1 MLLSASYSGPR
12 PTSSTAIRMYN
23 SKMEEWLLHRF
34 ATSTFNTCP
43 HRPLPCMTGPPVEIR
58 LEDGVIPRAVHTAAP
73 VPINSQE
80 QVLSDLKRDE
90 ALGVIERIPYGE
102 LVSWCHRMVVTRK
115 HNGTPRRTVDL
126 SPLNKHCKRE
136 TFPTESPFHLARRV
150 PKGTWKTVSD
160 AWNGYHSVPLRQSDR
175 HLTTFITP
183 FARWRY
189 TRAPQGFLSS
199 GDGYNRRL
207 MRYYLTLSE
216 RSVVWMTPSTMTPTC
231 RRTGGEPM
239 TFSSV

>member
-1 MLLSASYSGPR
+1 
-12 PTSSTAIRMYN
+12 
-23 SKMEEWLLHRF
+23 MEEWLLHRF
-34 ATSTFNTCP
+34 ASSTFNTCP
-43 HRPLPCMTGPPVEIR
+43 HRPLPCMTGPPVEIH

-73 VPINSQE
+73 VPIHWQE

-102 LVSWCHRMVVTRK
+102 PVSWCHRMVVTRK
-115 HNGTPRRTVDL
+115 HNGTPRRTGDL

-136 TFPTESPFHLARRV
+136 TFPTESPFHMARRV

-175 HLTTFITP
+175 HLTTFIT
-183 FARWRY
+183 FGRWRY
-189 TRAPQGFLSS
+189 TRG
-199 GDGYNRRL
+199 RL
-207 MRYYLTLSE
+207 KGSFPLVTDTTAASMRYYLTLSE
-216 RSVVWMTPSTMTPTC
+216 RSVVWMTPSTVTPTC
-231 RRTGGEPM
+231 RRTGGEPL